1 MSGIDLHSRPQPNP
15 KMFAEHRSKTVE
27 MMLARKQKGI
37 LLVYGLPEPTRP
49 HCDFE
54 PVFRQDS
61 CFYWL
66 TGVNEAD
73 CALLIDLQTKHE
85 TLFYPDIPKE
95 NIVWFGEL
103 DSIDDLKAKYG
114 FDDVKLMPE
123 LKAIVEN
130 YIQQKLT
137 IHTLP
142 ETFLL
147 HEIETKSDVN
157 KEELLDVVSELRQIK
172 DDEEM
177 KLIQYACDVNC
188 YAIKEA
194 MKQAKPGIFEHQLES
209 ILVKN
214 YIDHYCRNVS
224 FNSIVCSGRNCAT
237 LHYIKNDKLIN
248 DGELI
253 LIDAGCEYNC
263 YASDNTRTFPANGKF
278 SKDQKGVYEA
288 VLRCHKY
295 VVDNARPMVY
305 WPDLAYESAKEMCAG
320 LMVIGLLKGGN
331 ADTIVDSGALAVFYP
346 HGLGHGMGLDDHD
359 IGGWPRGSKKGDQPH
374 SSFVR
379 YGRLLRPGTV
389 ITVEP
394 GCYFVPQ
401 LYEKAF
407 EDPVLSKYID
417 KEVCLRLAQNVGGV
431 RIEDVLYITKD
442 GCKMITDIPRTVE
455 EIERFMAGK
464 KPGEY

>member
-1 MSGIDLHSRPQPNP
+1 MIDVSNRPIPSP
-15 KMFAEHRSKTVE
+15 KMFLEHRTKTTK
-27 MMLARKQKGI
+27 MMLTRKQAGI
-37 LLVYGLPEPTRP
+37 ILVYGLPEPSRS

-66 TGVNEAD
+66 TGVNEPD
-73 CALLIDLQTKHE
+73 CALLIDLKTQKE
-85 TLFYPDIPKE
+85 TLFYPDIPQE
-95 NIVWFGEL
+95 NIVWFGEIAT
-103 DSIDDLKAKYG
+103 IDQLKTKYG
-114 FDDVKLMPE
+114 YDDVKLLPE
-123 LKAIVEN
+123 LKKIINDYIEQDSNIV
-130 YIQQKLT
+130 

-142 ETFLL
+142 ETFTNKEL
-147 HEIETKSDVN
+147 EKCNIN
-157 KEELLDVVSELRQIK
+157 KEELLDVISELRQIK

-188 YAIKEA
+188 LAIKEA
-194 MKQAKPGIFEHQLES
+194 MKNAKPGMYEHQIES
-209 ILVKN
+209 IIVKN
-214 YIDHYCRNVS
+214 YIDHYCRNVA
-224 FNSIVCSGRNCAT
+224 FNTIVCSGRNCAT
-237 LHYIKNDKLIN
+237 LHYTKNDKLIN
-248 DGELI
+248 DGDLI
-253 LIDAGCEYNC
+253 LVDAGCEYSC

-278 SKDQKGVYEA
+278 SDDQKAVYKA
-288 VLRCHKY
+288 VLDCHKY
-295 VVDNARPMVY
+295 VVNNARPMVY

-320 LMVIGLLKGGN
+320 LMVLGLLKNGD
-331 ADTIVDSGALAVFYP
+331 ADEIVDSGALAVFYP

-359 IGGWPRGSKKGDQPH
+359 IGGWPKGAKKGDQPH

-379 YGRLLRPGTV
+379 YGRLLKPGTV

-407 EDPVLSKYID
+407 NDPKISKYID
-417 KEVCLRLAQNVGGV
+417 KDICLRLAKSVGGI
-431 RIEDVLYITKD
+431 RIEDVIYITYD
-442 GCKMITDIPRTVE
+442 GCKMITDIPREIE